1 MKYVLFAL
9 GLLLLFIG
17 AYSVYFGSGII
28 EIERGWSSVIAGTT
42 ALVGGLLLIGVAWVI
57 KTLEHIS
64 ALLQMSAATLSI
76 GSGASVRQT
85 FQETSARVPA
95 ADLPMPAA
103 AVSWPPHTFPAR
115 ADKTAEKAA
124 PEAESVVAAEAPAEP
139 VASEKQESL
148 LVAETSEMLRTPAA
162 AASMGIAPP
171 PPVERARPSV
181 KDLWRRLARE
191 TEAKPSGE
199 RALEPK
205 EPEVAESPVATQP
218 PPLHPVT
225 PVPEPAEQ
233 RESEPV
239 AEHGDW
245 LDHAFAEFD
254 AAIAQTAAPEVAE
267 TQTAHH
273 EAAQREAAKPEA
285 TEPAAA
291 SPAEETSH
299 HEFAVEPPPPMA
311 HELASEFPFKEKP
324 SVIGRYDA
332 DGTNYIMYAD
342 GSIEAHSEHGVAH
355 FSSMAELRA
364 YFESQ
369 GTPQ

>member
-42 ALVGGLLLIGVAWVI
+42 ALVGGLLLVGIAWVI
-57 KTLEHIS
+57 NTLEHIS
-64 ALLQMSAATLSI
+64 AVLQMSAANLSV
-76 GSGASVRQT
+76 GSGASIRQA
-85 FQETSARVPA
+85 FQEASARVPA

-103 AVSWPPHTFPAR
+103 AVSWPPHTFPVHAE
-115 ADKTAEKAA
+115 KTAEETV

-139 VASEKQESL
+139 VAAEMQQSL
-148 LVAETSEMLRTPAA
+148 LVAETSETLRTPAA
-162 AASMGIAPP
+162 EPSLKIAPMSFGEL
-171 PPVERARPSV
+171 VKPSV

-191 TEAKPSGE
+191 TEAKPSDE
-199 RALEPK
+199 RAPEAK
-205 EPEVAESPVATQP
+205 EPEVAESRVVNQP
-218 PPLHPVT
+218 SPLPQGA

-233 RESEPV
+233 GESEPA

-254 AAIAQTAAPEVAE
+254 AALAQTAAPEATEANAAE
-267 TQTAHH
+267 PQAEEPAAAAPAEEPVSETAHH
-273 EAAQREAAKPEA
+273 EFAA
-285 TEPAAA
+285 
-291 SPAEETSH
+291 
-299 HEFAVEPPPPMA
+299 EPPPPMA
-311 HELASEFPFKEKP
+311 HELASSEFPLEEKP
-324 SVIGRYDA
+324 AVIGRYDA